1 MKHHNNLIEI
11 TREIKSNGD
20 WNWILE
26 QQKLRS
32 ESAIVFFV
40 TVCLVMLEVSSS
52 ILINLLFDSEQ
63 VLWKKVKD

>member
-11 TREIKSNGD
+11 TRESKSNGD
-20 WNWILE
+20 WNCILE